1 MGRWRNKGH
10 HEEAMETAKDLLD
23 KGMGMGEIKEITEL
37 NEQDVIKAKDKMNG
51 NR

>member
-10 HEEAMETAKDLLD
+10 HEKSMETAKDLLD
-23 KGMGMGEIKEITEL
+23 KGMGMEEIKEVTGL
-37 NEQDVIKAKDKMNG
+37 NEHDVIKAKDKMYG